1 MGVWQKRL
9 GKMVKHPSQCQPS
22 PESENVNRVTRLT
35 ELTLAARF
43 VLPTF
48 TCGTPARRVSEQL
61 QNDDR
66 EEQELDE
73 VEGESRGADDVVE
86 VPLVQTSFL

>member
-1 MGVWQKRL
+1 M
-9 GKMVKHPSQCQPS
+9 
-22 PESENVNRVTRLT
+22 
-35 ELTLAARF
+35 
-43 VLPTF
+43 LPTF
-48 TCGTPARRVSEQL
+48 TRGTPARRVSEQL